1 MRQLSLVITAILAA
15 TALSVI
21 TTPLVYAQESFPDVE
36 FNINKQKGVVSGQ
49 PCSTNFIGLGSG
61 IVNMPAG
68 SCPSGM
74 ARRACGLCPGTGQHS

>member
-49 PCSTNFIGLGSG
+49 SCSTNLIGSG
-61 IVNMPAG
+61 TCISNLPGVG
-68 SCPSGM
+68 SCPS
-74 ARRACGLCPGTGQHS
+74 R

>member
-1 MRQLSLVITAILAA
+1 MRQLSLVITAMLAA

-21 TTPLVYAQESFPDVE
+21 ATPLVYAQESVPSVDLS
-36 FNINKQKGVVSGQ
+36 NNKQKSVVSGQ

-68 SCPSGM
+68 SCPSG
-74 ARRACGLCPGTGQHS
+74 